1 MPKKMIVFSFI
12 LCVAGVIYGQEFTF
26 RGLPWGSTVE
36 DIIAK
41 EGKPDSNTG
50 SQLIYQNKNVA
61 GYNNVAL
68 LFYCSPPRSDI
79 YSEKIGLQTA
89 KYMWG
94 VTKANSEYV
103 YNDLLGKLSAL
114 YGTPT
119 LETSP
124 SYKITDRYNYWVV
137 SKTKIT
143 LKLLVDLK
151 IGDSQGTFIII
162 DYDSPDWVG
171 NEFSDL

>member
-1 MPKKMIVFSFI
+1 MKKAIILIVF
-12 LCVAGVIYGQEFTF
+12 LLVAGAVFGQEFTF
-26 RGLPWGSTVE
+26 RGLPWGSSVE

-50 SQLIYQNKNVA
+50 SQLIYQNIRIA
-61 GYNNVAL
+61 GYNNAAL

-89 KYMWG
+89 KYMLG
-94 VTKANSEYV
+94 ITKANSEYV
-103 YNDLLGKLSAL
+103 YNDLLSKLSTL

-119 LETSP
+119 LEIRPDYEISN
-124 SYKITDRYNYWVV
+124 RYYYWIV
-137 SKTKIT
+137 SRTKIT
-143 LKLLVDLK
+143 LRLIVDFK
-151 IGDSQGTFIII
+151 MNDVQGSFIFI
-162 DYDSPDWVG
+162 DYYSPDSTA

>member
-1 MPKKMIVFSFI
+1 MRKIIVIVLLF
-12 LCVAGVIYGQEFTF
+12 VAVAVFGDDFTF
-26 RGLPWGSTVE
+26 RGLPWGSSVE

-68 LFYCSPPRSDI
+68 LFYCSPPRSDT
-79 YSEKIGLQTA
+79 YSEKIGLRTA
-89 KYMWG
+89 KYMLG

-103 YNDLLGKLSAL
+103 YNDLLDKLSAL

-119 LETSP
+119 LGTKPYYNIS
-124 SYKITDRYNYWVV
+124 DRYNYWIV
-137 SKTKIT
+137 SKTKISI
-143 LKLLVDLK
+143 KLLIDLK
-151 IGDSQGTFIII
+151 IGDSQGTFVFI
-162 DYDSPDWVG
+162 DYESPDWIG
-171 NEFSDL
+171 NEFNDL